1 MLMSALTTIRD
12 AVLFIALVI
21 VVLVIDAIIY
31 IHCGLLHLI
40 KNEPLKPC
48 ISDFEETDLI
58 EDYDPY
64 IYNE

>member
-1 MLMSALTTIRD
+1 M
-12 AVLFIALVI
+12 LFIALAI

-31 IHCGLLHLI
+31 IHCGLLHI
-40 KNEPLKPC
+40 VKHEPLKPC

-64 IYNE
+64 VYSE